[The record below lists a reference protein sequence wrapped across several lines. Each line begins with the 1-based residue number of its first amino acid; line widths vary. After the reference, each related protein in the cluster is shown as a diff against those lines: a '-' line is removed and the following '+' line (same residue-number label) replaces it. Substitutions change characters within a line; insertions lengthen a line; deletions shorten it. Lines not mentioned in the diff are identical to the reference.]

1 MPHPVH
7 RGLPSHQRSALI
19 YRPRRDD
26 GQRDG
31 RKSFAWTD
39 YRDLLI
45 VAHAQLGWPIVLVW
59 DNLNVHLAYRMWQF
73 IARQD
78 SLTVYQLPSYAPDL
92 NPVAG
97 IWSLLRRGW
106 VSNTAFTTLEH
117 LIQAIR
123 QGMRKIQYRPHL
135 IDGCLAGTGLSLT
148 PTTS

>member
-1 MPHPVH
+1 MKPPPAG
-7 RGLPSHQRSALI
+7 RLRRANPS
-19 YRPRRDD
+19 
-26 GQRDG
+26 
-31 RKSFAWTD
+31 SFAQHHFQK
-39 YRDLLI
+39 LPAINSLSCSG
-45 VAHAQLGWPIVLVW
+45 HNVW
-59 DNLNVHLAYRMWQF
+59 DNLNVHLAYRMRQF

-78 SLTVYQLPSYAPDL
+78 WLTVYQLPSYAPDL